1 MRLPSFSPA
10 NLGPATTAPRRAT
23 LILMTAVS
31 VLTLN
36 LFLPSLPSMAAEFGV
51 SYGAI
56 SMAIAGYLFLSAAL
70 TLLLGPLADRFGR
83 RPVLLGTFT
92 IFALASAGAA
102 ITQDYVL
109 FLVFRMCQ
117 AVCATGSTL
126 SRAIVR
132 DMYPPG
138 KGTSVLGYI
147 AMAMAVA
154 PMIGPLI
161 GGVMEETLGW
171 RSVFWLFAALGA
183 LCVTVI
189 YLDLGETA
197 SGTAKTN
204 AEQVQGYKDVTR
216 AAAFW
221 TNTLVLGFSISAFF
235 VFLAGAPLVA
245 GEVYGLSP
253 SFVGFVM
260 GATALG
266 YFLGSF
272 VTGRIAERVPLGTM
286 MIWGRWV
293 GMIGPVSALLLV
305 LSGWDTPYLVFG
317 LMVTLGAA
325 NGISL
330 AAANTGAM
338 SVRPDLAGSAAG
350 LSGAIATAMGAVFSA
365 LTGALLTPQNGD
377 WLFCLLLVL
386 MCAGALAA
394 SYPAA
399 KTFERFD

>member
-1 MRLPSFSPA
+1 MIISDPILPRTP
-10 NLGPATTAPRRAT
+10 PRRIT

-36 LFLPSLPSMAAEFGV
+36 LFLPSLPSMARAFGV

-56 SMAIAGYLFLSAAL
+56 SLAIAGYLFLSAAL
-70 TLLLGPLADRFGR
+70 ALVMGPLSDKFGR
-83 RPVLLGTFT
+83 RPVLLVSFAVFT
-92 IFALASAGAA
+92 IASIGAA
-102 ITQDYVL
+102 ITESYTV
-109 FLVFRMCQ
+109 FLMFRMMQ

-154 PMIGPLI
+154 PMIGPLV
-161 GGVMEETLGW
+161 GGLLEETLGW
-171 RSVFWLFAALGA
+171 RSVFWLFAILGA
-183 LCVTVI
+183 GVFVLI
-189 YLDLGETA
+189 WIDLGETA
-197 SGTAKTN
+197 PNKGARM
-204 AEQVQGYKDVTR
+204 ADQVQGYFVVIR
-216 AAAFW
+216 ASAFW

-235 VFLAGAPLVA
+235 VFLAGSPLVA
-245 GEVYGLSP
+245 GQIYGLSP

-266 YFLGSF
+266 YFVGSYI
-272 VTGRIAERVPLGTM
+272 TGRLAERVPLGAL

-293 GMIGPVSALLLV
+293 GVTGPLAALVMVLL
-305 LSGWDTPYLVFG
+305 GIANAYWVFG
-317 LMVTLGAA
+317 LMITLGAA

-330 AAANTGAM
+330 ASANTGVM

-350 LSGAIATAMGAVFSA
+350 LSGAIGTAMGAVLSA
-365 LTGALLTPQNGD
+365 VTGAVLTVQNGE
-377 WLFCLLLVL
+377 WLFCALLLL
-386 MCAGALAA
+386 TCSAALAA

-399 KTFERFD
+399 KAFDSFD

>member
-1 MRLPSFSPA
+1 MRLLRFSA
-10 NLGPATTAPRRAT
+10 ARSAPKRAT
-23 LILMTAVS
+23 LILLTAVS

-36 LFLPSLPSMAAEFGV
+36 LFLPSLPSMAAEFEV

-56 SMAIAGYLFLSAAL
+56 SLAIAGYLFLSAIL
-70 TLLLGPLADRFGR
+70 TLLLGPLADRYGR
-83 RPVLLGTFT
+83 RPVLLITFS
-92 IFALASAGAA
+92 IFTLASIGAA
-102 ITQDYVL
+102 LTESYTL
-109 FLVFRMCQ
+109 FLAFRMGQ

-154 PMIGPLI
+154 PMIGPML

-171 RSVFWLFAALGA
+171 RSVFWLFALLGVG
-183 LCVTVI
+183 CVATI
-189 YLDLGETA
+189 WFDLGETA
-197 SGTAKTN
+197 SGAVKTK
-204 AEQVQGYKDVTR
+204 AEQIQGYKEVTR
-216 AAAFW
+216 ASAFW
-221 TNTLVLGFSISAFF
+221 ANTLVLGFSVSAFF

-253 SFVGFVM
+253 SFIGFVM
-260 GATALG
+260 GGTALG
-266 YFLGSF
+266 YFIGSF
-272 VTGRIAERVPLGTM
+272 ITGRIAEKVPLGAM

-293 GMIGPVSALLLV
+293 GMIGPVSALFLV
-305 LSGWDTPYLVFG
+305 LIGWDTAYWVFG
-317 LMVTLGAA
+317 LMITLGAA

-330 AAANTGAM
+330 AAANTGTM

-350 LSGAIATAMGAVFSA
+350 LSGAIATAMGAAFSA
-365 LTGALLTPQNGD
+365 LTGVLLTAQNGD

-386 MCAGALAA
+386 VCSGALAA
-394 SYPAA
+394 AYPAA